1 MPGTSD
7 SRLLYLAEN
16 TQPDLGEVA
25 NCLQDESE
33 PVRIL
38 ACVVLGRFGH
48 KGVPG
53 LIQGLSKTQ
62 PAPVRSIAA
71 CNLATL
77 GSDAAP
83 AIGELCRCLTAE
95 DDRLRDTAIVALAKI
110 GKSAVPF
117 LQRMLEFSNPTVVD
131 AAKSALNA
139 IGPPDASVLPTLQ
152 HEMAH
157 PDPATRKSALKKTA
171 QLQQSAHPAI
181 PNIVALT
188 RDSDPEVRAE
198 ACLTMARIQA
208 PPQHIF
214 HALADPVPE
223 VRFHAVIAFPAWDPK
238 LEPCLT
244 DPDTRV
250 AAAAKAI
257 RER

>member
-1 MPGTSD
+1 MPDTSEA
-7 SRLLYLAEN
+7 RMRYLAE
-16 TQPDLGEVA
+16 TAQPGLSEVA
-25 NCLQDESE
+25 ACLQDESE
-33 PVRIL
+33 PVRVL
-38 ACVVLGRFGH
+38 ACVVLGRFGPT
-48 KGVPG
+48 GVPG
-53 LIQGLSKTQ
+53 LIQGLAKTQ

-71 CNLATL
+71 CNLASL
-77 GSDAAP
+77 GPDAAP

-95 DDRLRDTAIVALAKI
+95 DDSLRDAAVVALAKI
-110 GKSAVPF
+110 GTPAVPF
-117 LQRMLEFSNPTVVD
+117 LQRMLQFSNPAVVD

-139 IGPPDASVLPTLQ
+139 IGPPDTSVLPALQ
-152 HEMAH
+152 HQMAH
-157 PDPATRKSALKKTA
+157 PDPATRKSAVKKTA
-171 QLQQSAHPAI
+171 QLRQSAHPAI
-181 PNIVALT
+181 PDIVALT

-208 PPQHIF
+208 PPQHIL

-223 VRFHAVIAFPAWDPK
+223 VRFNAVIAFPAWDPQ